1 MSKSTKDER
10 QARIEKML
18 EPSRQT
24 LYRMFNSEREL
35 LYVGITNNLFGRFA
49 GHSGDKEWFH
59 EIAYATFKH
68 YPNRREVDKA
78 ETAAI
83 RRENPKY
90 NRAKNPAYEGAVD
103 HYRKLKGA
111 LVNGAIPEGHEEI
124 IKTAKVITST
134 MKKDVTIPAA
144 LLLAMKGKTADC
156 ALCQQL
162 EKNRAYNRLAQQA
175 SNSVGRR
182 FGYN

>member
-24 LYRMFNSEREL
+24 LYRMFNSDNEL

-49 GHSGDKEWFH
+49 GHSDDKEWFD
-59 EIAYATFKH
+59 EIAYATFEH
-68 YPNRREVDKA
+68 HANRYEVDKA
-78 ETAAI
+78 ETLAI
-83 RRENPKY
+83 QLENPKY
-90 NRAKNPAYEGAVD
+90 NRAKNPAYESATD

-111 LVNGAIPEGHEEI
+111 PSFGAIPVGHEEI
-124 IKTAKVITST
+124 VKTAKVITST

-156 ALCQQL
+156 VLCQQL
-162 EKNRAYNRLAQQA
+162 EKNRAYNRLAVEA
-175 SNSVGRR
+175 SHLVGRR